1 MTILVTGGTGKT
13 GTSLVKKLHDAGH
26 SVLVASRSG
35 SAPEGIKGVK
45 FDWANP
51 STYENPFNAD
61 SNIDKIYLIPL
72 STIDTLTAVKPFI
85 DLAVSKGVKR
95 FVLLSASPV
104 GLGGP
109 ATGKVHEYLD
119 GLEGVEYAALR
130 PTWFFEN
137 FATSLL
143 PNLRDRD
150 EIVTATQDGKIPF
163 IAVDDIVDAA
173 VHALTTPK
181 IENTD
186 LLILGP
192 DLLSY
197 DQVAEIF
204 SGVLGRKITHR
215 RVTVAELSD
224 ILKGYGIPNDVANML
239 ATLDGAIAQGAEEKH
254 LSAENK
260 YIGKVHLADW
270 VEQRKALWNKA

>member
-1 MTILVTGGTGKT
+1 MTTLVTGGTGKT
-13 GTSLVKKLHDAGH
+13 GAPLVKKLHDAGH

-35 SAPEGIKGVK
+35 FAPEGVKGIKL
-45 FDWANP
+45 DWTDP
-51 STYENPFNAD
+51 STFENPFNAD

-72 STIDTLTAVKPFI
+72 DTTDTLTAVKPFI

-95 FVLLSASPV
+95 FVLLSGSPGEIG
-104 GLGGP
+104 GL
-109 ATGKVHEYLD
+109 AAGKVHEYLD

-137 FATSLL
+137 FVTSLL
-143 PNLRDRD
+143 PSLRDED

-163 IAVDDIVDAA
+163 IAVDDIADAA

-204 SGVLGRKITHR
+204 SSVLGRKITHR

-224 ILKGYGIPNDVANML
+224 ILKGYGIPNDIADML
-239 ATLDGAIAQGAEEKH
+239 AILDGTIAQGAEEKH

-270 VEQRKALWNKA
+270 VEQRKTLWNKA